1 MDYELVQRS
10 GFTVGGVQRRFTAP
24 DKEDPGFQDIW
35 MNRFTP
41 RHAEIESFCS
51 DKGFYGVW
59 FGDVGRGPAD
69 YLAGM
74 SVARR
79 EAFPADLVLR
89 EVPAA
94 TYAVFES
101 TVRTIGETYDAV
113 FGEWLP
119 GAAHERDPNA
129 AHFEYYPPG
138 TSSQD
143 SPVFIYLPV
152 LGSLNDRAHR

>member
-1 MDYELVQRS
+1 MNCDFVRRA

-24 DKEDPGFQDIW
+24 DEEDPGFQDIW
-35 MNRFTP
+35 ISRFMP
-41 RHAEIESFCS
+41 RHAEIEPFCS

-59 FGDVGRGPAD
+59 FGNVGRGPAD

-74 SVARR
+74 PVARR
-79 EAFPADLVLR
+79 EGFPANLVLR

-94 TYAVFES
+94 MYAVFEC
-101 TVRTIGETYDAV
+101 TVRTIGETYDAI
-113 FGEWLP
+113 FREWLP
-119 GAAHERDPNA
+119 TAGQEEDPTA
-129 AHFEYYPPG
+129 PHFEYYPPG

-152 LGSLNDRAHR
+152 LSGSAG